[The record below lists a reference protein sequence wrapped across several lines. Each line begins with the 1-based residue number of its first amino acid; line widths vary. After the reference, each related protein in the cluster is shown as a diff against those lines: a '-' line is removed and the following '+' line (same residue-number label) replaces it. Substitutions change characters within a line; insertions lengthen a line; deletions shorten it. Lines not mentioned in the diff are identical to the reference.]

1 MSRSKLAPNWK
12 GPYRVL
18 SSAPSQLTVKIQS
31 LFDDDRKEMVV
42 HKNRIKPYRS
52 EWNQQTST
60 SYDLPHFQYPHLAN
74 DHPHIK
80 YPYLSNKHPDNVK
93 TYHPFVTPL
102 SGSLPPLWSGG
113 QINHNPEGLQLPP
126 DGDALLPDGDALPP

>member
-52 EWNQQTST
+52 EWNQQTPT
-60 SYDLPHFQYPHLAN
+60 SYDLPHFQYPHLSN
-74 DHPHIK
+74 DQPHIK
-80 YPYLSNKHPDNVK
+80 YPYLSNKHPTFTQQDNVG
-93 TYHPFVTPL
+93 TSHPFVTPL

-113 QINHNPEGLQLPP
+113 PNESPS
-126 DGDALLPDGDALPP
+126 